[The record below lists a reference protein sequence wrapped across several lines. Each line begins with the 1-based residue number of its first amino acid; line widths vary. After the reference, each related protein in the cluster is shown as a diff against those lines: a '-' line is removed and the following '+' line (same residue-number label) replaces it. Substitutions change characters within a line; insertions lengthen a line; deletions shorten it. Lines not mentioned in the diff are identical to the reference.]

1 MRLSSLPL
9 SQRLCGL
16 YVITDTRI
24 AQREHLV
31 HAVAQAIAGGARIVQ
46 YRDKSTDTE
55 RRLAEAA
62 ALRALTL
69 AHDVIFL
76 INDDLE
82 LAFAVAADGIHLG
95 REDGAIAEVRARL
108 GPTAI
113 IGASCY
119 NDLALAQ
126 RAVLAGADYVAFGA
140 FSPSQT
146 KPHAVPAPLA
156 LLHQARAAL
165 SVPLCAIGGITV
177 ENAPPLL
184 AAGADMLAVISA
196 VFSAP
201 DIEAAARDFAALW
214 SDCDQ

>member
-1 MRLSSLPL
+1 
-9 SQRLCGL
+9 
-16 YVITDTRI
+16 
-24 AQREHLV
+24 
-31 HAVAQAIAGGARIVQ
+31 
-46 YRDKSTDTE
+46 
-55 RRLAEAA
+55 
-62 ALRALTL
+62 
-69 AHDVIFL
+69 
-76 INDDLE
+76 NDDVE
-82 LAFAVAADGIHLG
+82 LALAVAADGIHLG
-95 REDGAIAEVRARL
+95 REDGAIAEVRARM

-156 LLHQARAAL
+156 LLYQARAAL

-184 AAGADMLAVISA
+184 GAGANMLAVISA